1 MLNNKLAVIS
11 DIHANYEALEAVLE
25 DIEKVGVSKT
35 VSLGDNIGY
44 GPDPSKVVSTL
55 QLNNIKSVLGN
66 HELAILNPELRKWF
80 NPFAKK
86 ALNLTE
92 KMLTENAYNQISEY
106 PETLTENDI
115 LFVHGAPP
123 DKVLTYL
130 FEISPDGFSEIF
142 SQYTQRF
149 CFTGHTHQLRLVT
162 WNGFSADIVPS
173 LEEFTYFD
181 PEKRYIIN
189 SGSVG
194 QPRDGN
200 KHAKYLIF
208 DPDTMSV
215 ELRYIEYDRS
225 STRAKIID
233 RGFPDIYAQML

>member
-1 MLNNKLAVIS
+1 MNNKLAVLS

-25 DIEKVGVSKT
+25 DIEKSGVEKA

-55 QLNNIKSVLGN
+55 QMNNIRSVLGN

-86 ALNLTE
+86 AINITE
-92 KMLTENAYNQISEY
+92 KMLTENAYSQISEY
-106 PETLTENDI
+106 PETLSENDM

-142 SQYTQRF
+142 SQYPQKF

-162 WNGFSADIVPS
+162 WNGLSADSVPG
-173 LEEFTYFD
+173 LEQFTYFD
-181 PEKRYIIN
+181 HEKRYIIN

-194 QPRDGN
+194 QPRDGD

-208 DPDTMSV
+208 DPEIMSL
-215 ELRYIEYDRS
+215 ELRFIEYDRS
-225 STRAKIID
+225 STRAKIIE